1 MFVIKKK
8 ITFVFLVDLCHCVVF
23 VIKKK
28 STFVFWLIYVTV
40 LCL

>member
-1 MFVIKKK
+1 MKKK
-8 ITFVFLVDLCHCVVF
+8 NTFVFLVDLSHCVVF

-28 STFVFWLIYVTV
+28 STFVFRLIYVTV